1 MKLSIAYITASTS
14 DQAWRIGRALVQA
27 RLAACVNIIP
37 GMNSVYWWEGE
48 IQEDA
53 EVVVIAK
60 TRESLL
66 PELIETV
73 KSIHSYDCPCIIAV
87 PILGGNPDYLDW
99 MSRETRLS
107 AEAG

>member
-27 RLAACVNIIP
+27 RLAACVNIIL

>member
-1 MKLSIAYITASTS
+1 MRLSIAYITANSS

-27 RLAACVNIIP
+27 RLAACVNVIP
-37 GMNSVYWWEGE
+37 GMNSIYWWEGE

-53 EVVVIAK
+53 EMIVIAK

-66 PELIETV
+66 PKLIETV

-87 PILGGNPDYLDW
+87 PVLGGNPDYLDW
-99 MSRETRLS
+99 IGRETAPS
-107 AEAG
+107 AEVV

>member
-1 MKLSIAYITASTS
+1 MKLSFAYITAGSG
-14 DQAWRIGRALVQA
+14 DQARRIGRTLVQA

-37 GMNSVYWWEGE
+37 GMNSIYWWEGE

-66 PELIETV
+66 PKLIETV
-73 KSIHSYDCPCIIAV
+73 KSVHSYDCPCIIAV
-87 PILGGNPDYLDW
+87 PVLGGNPGYLDW
-99 MSRETRLS
+99 IGRETRSS

>member
-1 MKLSIAYITASTS
+1 MKLSIAYITASS
-14 DQAWRIGRALVQA
+14 GDQARRIGRTLVQA

-37 GMNSVYWWEGE
+37 GMNSIYWWEGE

-66 PELIETV
+66 PKLIETV
-73 KSIHSYDCPCIIAV
+73 KSVHSYDCPCIIAV
-87 PILGGNPDYLDW
+87 PVLGGNPGYLDW
-99 MSRETRLS
+99 IGRETRSS

>member
-1 MKLSIAYITASTS
+1 MKLSIAYITASS
-14 DQAWRIGRALVQA
+14 GDQARRIGRTLVQA

-37 GMNSVYWWEGE
+37 GMNSIYWWEGE

-66 PELIETV
+66 PKLIETV
-73 KSIHSYDCPCIIAV
+73 KSVHSYDCPCIIAV
-87 PILGGNPDYLDW
+87 PVLGGNPGYLDW
-99 MSRETRLS
+99 IGRETRPS

>member
-1 MKLSIAYITASTS
+1 MKLSIVYITASSS
-14 DQAWRIGRALVQA
+14 DQARRIGRALVQA

-37 GMNSVYWWEGE
+37 GMNSIYWWEGE

-73 KSIHSYDCPCIIAV
+73 KSVHSYDCPCIIAV